1 MCNLYNITT
10 TQQAIIDLV
19 RVWRDLSGNLEPSID
34 VYPDRF
40 GPVVRNGLD
49 GQRELVKMR
58 WGMPSFPHVMREA
71 TKKRADKKRAK
82 GDVIDDAAFAEMMKV
97 EPDKGTTNIRKAYLK
112 HWQQWL
118 GVPNR
123 CVVPITTFAEPDPN
137 SAVDGRTPNAWFAL
151 DDSRPLAFFAG
162 AWVPGWTSVRKIK
175 EGPVT
180 LDLYGFL
187 TTDPNGIVA
196 PIHEKAMP
204 VILTTQD
211 EIETWLTAPWE
222 KAKALQR
229 SLPDHML
236 KQVPPPPKIEEPEL
250 QPALL

>member
-1 MCNLYNITT
+1 MPVSSRAL
-10 TQQAIIDLV
+10 
-19 RVWRDLSGNLEPSID
+19 LEAAS
-34 VYPDRF
+34 
-40 GPVVRNGLD
+40 
-49 GQRELVKMR
+49 
-58 WGMPSFPHVMREA
+58 S
-71 TKKRADKKRAK
+71 RANKLRAK
-82 GDVIDDAAFAEMMKV
+82 GKEIDKEAFAELLKN
-97 EPDKGTTNIRKAYLK
+97 EPDKGITNIRKTDSR
-112 HWQQWL
+112 HWARWL
-118 GVPNR
+118 RVQNR
-123 CVVPITTFAEPDPN
+123 CVVPVTSFAEPDPA
-137 SAVDGRTPNAWFAL
+137 SKVEGERTPDAWFAL

-162 AWVPGWTSVRKIK
+162 AWVPNWSGVRKIK

-180 LDLYGFL
+180 LDLYAFL
-187 TTDPNGIVA
+187 TTEPNGIVG
-196 PIHEKAMP
+196 PIHQKAMP